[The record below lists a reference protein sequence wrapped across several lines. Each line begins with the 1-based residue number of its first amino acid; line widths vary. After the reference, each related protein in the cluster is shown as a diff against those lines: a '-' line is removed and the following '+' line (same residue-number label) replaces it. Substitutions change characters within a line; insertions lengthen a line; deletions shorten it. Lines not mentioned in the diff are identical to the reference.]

1 MRQFARLLVLAWLIF
16 GINIAIACNDPL
28 TSNRPAMPGASTS
41 SLSLRQKIDL
51 ITSLWSGVRAFN
63 ATIEPESPQWNLIR
77 EEANKRVTEATTD
90 EEVYWIAKQ
99 MVARLNDG
107 HSQFLAPTDFALV
120 NGSYQIK
127 QLGLYAVRKGDSTY
141 VATVRKRSPAER
153 AGLKR
158 GDRIIRVNS
167 FVCNV
172 DKALEL
178 LQHSSVE
185 LEVVR
190 GGEQFSV
197 SLEPVPQSFESL
209 PVFSLLRA
217 EPRTAYLKLH
227 NLSDEGVAAALEKG
241 LEELVSEAPLVGLVI
256 DLRGAAGGN
265 TKNLRSA
272 LSHFVEG
279 PMGQTTGRFPK
290 QEAINIEPSKLY
302 PSLQPTRLV
311 VLVDEGTN
319 SAAEIFA
326 YLLQA
331 KRQARVIGMPT
342 PGNMQG
348 VISLQLGRGVAMQL
362 RIEAAVFL
370 PSGVNV
376 KPDIE
381 MDVPWRDYPISA
393 DPMIR
398 RALGALD
405 NAGAHNTPRLRLAES
420 SSRE

>member
-1 MRQFARLLVLAWLIF
+1 MRPFARLLVLALLVF
-16 GINIAIACNDPL
+16 GSDVAIACDDPL
-28 TSNRPAMPGASTS
+28 TSNRPAMAVTSTS
-41 SLSLRQKIDL
+41 SLSLKQRIDL
-51 ITSLWSGVRAFN
+51 ITALWSAVRWSH

-107 HSQFLAPTDFALV
+107 HSYFLAPTDFALV
-120 NGSYQIK
+120 NGRYQLR
-127 QLGLYAVRKGDSTY
+127 QLGLYAVLKGDSTH
-141 VATVRKRSPAER
+141 VAQVRKRSPAEQ

-158 GDRIIRVNS
+158 GDQIVRVNS

-172 DKALEL
+172 HKALEL
-178 LQHSSVE
+178 LEHTSIE
-185 LEVVR
+185 IEVVR
-190 GGEQFSV
+190 GEKQFSV
-197 SLEPVPQSFESL
+197 SLEPVPQSLESL
-209 PVFSLLRA
+209 PVFSLLRT

-227 NLSDEGVAAALEKG
+227 NLSDEGVAAALEKA
-241 LEELVSEAPLVGLVI
+241 LDELVSEAPLVGLVV
-256 DLRGAAGGN
+256 DLRGAPGGN
-265 TKNLRSA
+265 SKNLSSA

-290 QEAINIEPSKLY
+290 QVALNVEPSKLY
-302 PSLQPTRLV
+302 PSLQSTRLV

-331 KRQARVIGMPT
+331 KRQALVIGMPT
-342 PGNMQG
+342 AGNMQG
-348 VISLQLGRGVAMQL
+348 VISLQLERGAAMLL

-370 PSGVNV
+370 PSGVSV

-381 MDVPWRDYPISA
+381 MDVPWLDYPISA

-405 NAGAHNTPRLRLAES
+405 NAGAHNTPRLRLTES